1 MKTGIYLEE
10 RAGAL
15 LLQAFFLIVLEVFL
29 AMMGMPVGALFSILA
44 VWLGVVFIYCGI
56 DYRAQKRRYT
66 ELEETFDS
74 LEEKYVFTEVIKTP
88 SDAMGKLYFECSR
101 AANHAML
108 NRIDEISAASREYK
122 EYIESWI
129 HEVKNPISAIELYCT
144 NHPTQETQTLQKEIK
159 RIDALVNQALYYA
172 RSGAVEHDYF
182 ISCFSLVDALL
193 PVMQEYRSVILQKG
207 IRLEVDNLEAVV
219 YTDSKWVGYIFG
231 QVLSNAV
238 KYVENKKG
246 KITIQAVKQAGMI
259 SLLVKDNG
267 CGISKA
273 DMLRIYEKGFTGKDR
288 KKRDATGMG
297 LYLTRRL
304 CEKLGLLLNIE
315 SDEGV
320 GTTVT
325 IGFPITDFHQ
335 LDA

>member
-1 MKTGIYLEE
+1 MRIGIYLEE
-10 RAGAL
+10 RAGVL
-15 LLQAFFLIVLEVFL
+15 LLQAFFLIVLEIFL
-29 AMMGMPVGALFSILA
+29 AMMGMPAGALFSILA
-44 VWLGVVFIYCGI
+44 VWVGVVFTYCGI
-56 DYRAQKRRYT
+56 DYTARKRRYI

-88 SDAMGKLYFECSR
+88 ADAMGKLYFECSR

-108 NRIDEISAASREYK
+108 NRIDEISAESREYK

-129 HEVKNPISAIELYCT
+129 HEVKNPIAAIELYCT

-182 ISCFSLVDALL
+182 INRFPLVDALL

-207 IRLEVDNLEAVV
+207 IQLEVDNLEEVV

-246 KITIQAVKQAGMI
+246 KITIKAVKEAGI
-259 SLLVKDNG
+259 VSLFVKDNG
-267 CGISKA
+267 CGISQA

-304 CEKLGLLLNIE
+304 CEKLGLILRIE
-315 SDEGV
+315 SKEGV

-325 IGFPITDFHQ
+325 IGFPMADFHQ